1 MLASY
6 MGWKYLKFELSNE
19 KEEKFKQKRGGSG
32 VGDTI
37 KMNVGSVNKN
47 WI

>member
-1 MLASY
+1 M
-6 MGWKYLKFELSNE
+6 K
-19 KEEKFKQKRGGSG
+19 KENNIKQKRGGSG

-47 WI
+47 WIQTRGPVVR